1 VLLQKKTVA
10 KTVNGVTKAVA
21 HVCTCTVDG
30 LDALLLLAGLTD
42 RRFQGKFASLLKSHF
57 DSTWACKIAH
67 NP

>member
-42 RRFQGKFASLLKSHF
+42 RRFQGKFMPL
-57 DSTWACKIAH
+57 C
-67 NP
+67 